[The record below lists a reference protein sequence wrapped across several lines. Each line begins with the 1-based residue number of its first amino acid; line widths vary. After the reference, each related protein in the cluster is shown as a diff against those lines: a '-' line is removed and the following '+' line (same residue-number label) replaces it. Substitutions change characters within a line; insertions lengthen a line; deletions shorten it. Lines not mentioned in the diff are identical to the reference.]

1 MRSTFVAARNSRHR
15 TAALAL
21 YRALIRTASK
31 VPVPLQDAAQKASKG
46 VKTNPV
52 VRIVRK
58 RFAKNKPY
66 TSFRL
71 IYAAMTAGYK
81 FLNLLTKAQTPN
93 SPEHNQVIN
102 HLQSVRQTADASR
115 AVPRPPR
122 KPDPILPPEP
132 LLINIAKADE
142 PPKYT
147 SNILP
152 RPKDS
157 LKGPGPRRVPFVN
170 ATADGQPFVR
180 LKKPQPY
187 AMSKMIGRKTNIFND
202 RILNIVDVDEWTA
215 SQAALEDEW
224 DRMMDKLLAEE
235 KPRKRGNQAFSRRPY
250 HDDDDDYF
258 PMEETFGWS
267 VQLSRLWWEWK
278 VEKTWE
284 DWTARG
290 DALNDLVEQE
300 RCLAEKERGSSGN
313 DVLREDKRRAMARL
327 RRDAQ
332 EFEDAPP
339 NVRVSDTVGLPILN
353 ALRSNLPKDTASMP
367 NEAPHDPF
375 LSPAWAALVKAERER
390 MLTWARKYVI
400 KPER

>member
-1 MRSTFVAARNSRHR
+1 MSRSTFIAARNSRHR

-21 YRALIRTASK
+21 YRALLRTASK
-31 VPVPLQDAAQKASKG
+31 VPVPLENAAQKASKDI
-46 VKTNPV
+46 KSNPV

-81 FLNLLTKAQTPN
+81 FLNLLTNAQTPN

-102 HLQSVRQTADASR
+102 HLQSVRQTAAASR
-115 AVPRPPR
+115 AVPQPPR
-122 KPDPILPPEP
+122 RPDPILPPEP
-132 LLINIAKADE
+132 LLINVAKADQ

-152 RPKDS
+152 RPRDS
-157 LKGPGPRRVPFVN
+157 LKGPGPRKVPSVS

-180 LKKPQPY
+180 LRKPQPH
-187 AMSKMIGRKTNIFND
+187 AMSKMIGRKTNIFNN
-202 RILNIVDVDEWTA
+202 RILNILDVDEWTA

-224 DRMMDKLLAEE
+224 DRMMDKLLAKE
-235 KPRKRGNQAFSRRPY
+235 KPEKMESQGFLRRPY
-250 HDDDDDYF
+250 DKDSF
-258 PMEETFGWS
+258 PMGETFGWS

-290 DALNDLVEQE
+290 EALNDLVEQE
-300 RCLAEKERGSSGN
+300 RSLAEKERGGSEI
-313 DVLREDKRRAMARL
+313 DLLKKDKSRATARL

-332 EFEDAPP
+332 EFDDAPP
-339 NVRVSDTVGLPILN
+339 NVAVSDTTGLPLLE
-353 ALRSNLPKDTASMP
+353 ALRGNLSKSTKPMP
-367 NEAPHDPF
+367 NEVPHDPF
-375 LSPAWAALVKAERER
+375 LSLAWATLVKAEQGR
-390 MLTWARKYVI
+390 MLMWARRHGVRS
-400 KPER
+400 ER

>member
-1 MRSTFVAARNSRHR
+1 MTRSTFVAARNSRHR

-21 YRALIRTASK
+21 YRALLRTASK
-31 VPVPLQDAAQKASKG
+31 VPVPLEDAAQKASREL
-46 VKTNPV
+46 KTNPI

-81 FLNLLTKAQTPN
+81 FLNLLTNAQTPN
-93 SPEHNQVIN
+93 SPQHNQVIN
-102 HLQSVRQTADASR
+102 HLQSVRQAAAASR
-115 AVPRPPR
+115 AIPQPPR

-132 LLINIAKADE
+132 LLINVAKADE

-152 RPKDS
+152 RPRDS
-157 LKGPGPRRVPFVN
+157 LKGPGPRKVPSVS

-180 LKKPQPY
+180 LRKPQPH

-202 RILNIVDVDEWTA
+202 RILNILDVDEWTA

-224 DRMMDKLLAEE
+224 DRMMDKLIAKENPE
-235 KPRKRGNQAFSRRPY
+235 SQAFSRRPY
-250 HDDDDDYF
+250 DQDYF
-258 PMEETFGWS
+258 PMGETFGWS

-278 VEKTWE
+278 IERTWE

-290 DALNDLVEQE
+290 EALNDLVEQE
-300 RCLAEKERGSSGN
+300 RSLAEKERGIGSEN
-313 DVLREDKRRAMARL
+313 DLLNKDSRRAAARL

-332 EFEDAPP
+332 EFDDAPP
-339 NVRVSDTVGLPILN
+339 NVVVSDIPALPLLE
-353 ALRSNLPKDTASMP
+353 ALRSNVPERSESMRD
-367 NEAPHDPF
+367 ETPHDPF
-375 LSPAWAALVKAERER
+375 LSPAWATLVKAERGR
-390 MLTWARKYVI
+390 MITWARRHVVRS
-400 KPER
+400 ER